1 MFFVAQW
8 ADELDFTLEKGWKPI
23 SPAGIEVPHEGLRGL
38 EGRTGQRGRLAPFPS
53 LLFQFGV
60 YHRESRGRQV
70 MSNKMLDYAAILA
83 DLEAK
88 RGALDNTIA
97 ALRNAIVHGTLGEI
111 GEIPASANGIV
122 GTTYSSLSAS
132 GGEVPAGAFLG
143 KSIPDATKLYLEIV
157 KKKQTSAEIAEAL
170 RKGGMETNSK
180 NFPQMVHSVLDRA
193 SKADSGIVK
202 LDRSHWGLVTWYP
215 ASLRSAGKYQGR
227 GAGRKKSR
235 KGKPSAKAI
244 VNSSALPPVWK
255 PAGLDVVQAKGKA
268 HERAMEYLRIKPLGE
283 HSLADVGGHLGM
295 GIKGARLIL
304 GKLVKAGKVRMSAPG
319 MYTVVPF
326 QLTAVS

>member
-1 MFFVAQW
+1 
-8 ADELDFTLEKGWKPI
+8 
-23 SPAGIEVPHEGLRGL
+23 
-38 EGRTGQRGRLAPFPS
+38 
-53 LLFQFGV
+53 
-60 YHRESRGRQV
+60 
-70 MSNKMLDYAAILA
+70 MSNKTLDYAAILA

-97 ALRNAIVHGTLGEI
+97 ALRNALVHGTLGEI
-111 GEIPASANGIV
+111 GEIPPPADGIAP
-122 GTTYSSLSAS
+122 TTYSSLSAS

-170 RKGGMETNSK
+170 KKGGMETKSK

-193 SKADSGIVK
+193 RKAENPQIVK
-202 LDRSHWGLVTWYP
+202 LDRSHWGLATWYP

-227 GAGRKKSR
+227 GAGRKKTR
-235 KGKPSAKAI
+235 KGKLAGKAAAK
-244 VNSSALPPVWK
+244 STALAPIWMPPAPNVS
-255 PAGLDVVQAKGKA
+255 QAKGKA
-268 HERAMEYLRIKPLGE
+268 HERAVEYLQTQPNAE
-283 HSLADVGGHLGM
+283 HSLESVGHHLGM

-319 MYTVVPF
+319 MYTVTPF
-326 QLTAVS
+326 RPTVARMTEAS